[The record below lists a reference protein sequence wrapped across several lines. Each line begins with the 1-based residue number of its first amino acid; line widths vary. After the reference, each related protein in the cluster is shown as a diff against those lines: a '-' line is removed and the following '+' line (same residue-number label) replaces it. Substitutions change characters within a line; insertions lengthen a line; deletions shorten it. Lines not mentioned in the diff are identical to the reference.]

1 MIEMK
6 KTKFIIENIT
16 YDHELHKIS
25 GNCIEGPYL
34 GEVEIYLPPF
44 VSDDNLQDSITIAA
58 YCGPGMTMS
67 LPPQLMGCIKIEVV
81 EDMFEEYVEK
91 VEIME

>member
-16 YDHELHKIS
+16 YDQNLRKIS
-25 GNCIEGPYL
+25 GNCIKGPYL

-67 LPPQLMGCIKIEVV
+67 LPPQLMGCTKIEVV
-81 EDMFEEYVEK
+81 EDMFKEYVEK